1 MTRPNPGVSGEEL
14 PVLTATYATGRGSTV
29 PSARSITRIF
39 PLGDEGERILLAVA
53 DGIGDRPSAEV
64 QAAEA
69 LAQLETTVA
78 RSGAG
83 VPAEEVL
90 KAGYESAANAIDRLK
105 SLPGSV
111 SGSGAAMVAALVHDG
126 VATIGNLGRGAAY
139 LLRGGSAHRLTA
151 DNRWGAGTAALQPP
165 DPEATLEIGERV
177 PLGAGGPT
185 APDITGPLPLQPGD
199 TLLLCSESVTRGLG
213 PKVVTAVFEEAG
225 PSDVAQQ
232 LADLASHQ
240 PDVDGAA
247 VALLHFPA
255 DAAPVVVPPIPRTG
269 RRPRWLIAAVLTGA
283 IAAGAVLAGSIYYAA
298 TRGNGGSKPAATA
311 AARGAVSSPT
321 PALPAVVV
329 PASPTGRA
337 AASVGTA
344 TAPRPPTPFASP
356 TPIVVA
362 NLPVCVG
369 TGSQPSCRYTA
380 QPGDSISRIGDRFDL
395 TSICFVA
402 ANAQHQPVAPRP
414 PDFRIGAGE
423 DYALLSPGDCAA
435 LAAATPAAG
444 APSAS
449 ATTAA
454 PAAAATTPLP
464 VCTPRPGATAPNPL
478 C

>member
-1 MTRPNPGVSGEEL
+1 MTRANPDVSGEEL
-14 PVLTATYATGRGSTV
+14 PVLTAAYATGRDSSV

-39 PLGDEGERILLAVA
+39 PLGDEGERILLGVA
-53 DGIGDRPSAEV
+53 DGIGDRASAEA

-69 LAQLETTVA
+69 LARLETTVA

-90 KAGYESAANAIDRLK
+90 QAAYESAGEAIDRLN

-111 SGSGAAMVAALVHDG
+111 SGSGAAMVAAQVHDG
-126 VATIGNLGRGAAY
+126 IATIGNLGRGAAY
-139 LLRGGSAHRLTA
+139 LLRGGDARRLTA
-151 DNRWGAGTAALQPP
+151 DNRWSAGTAALQPP
-165 DPEATLEIGERV
+165 DPEATLEFGERV

-185 APDITGPLPLQPGD
+185 APDIAGPLPLQPGD
-199 TLLLCSESVTRGLG
+199 TLVLCSESVTRRLG

-225 PSDVAQQ
+225 PSDAAQA

-255 DAAPVVVPPIPRTG
+255 DAVPVVVPPIPRTG